1 MGSSRNSANNHDTF
15 SLNLQWAMNNQVNT
29 APPAFVQL
37 EWSTTYPTDE
47 LRRQRY
53 VTGIIEYG
61 NYAHHAA
68 RTIVAG
74 GGYPAACIYFVT
86 VNTLHQSPE
95 STMSIEPA
103 EIGDFVSSGE
113 DMNNITVY
121 HQRWQTHRD
130 CFILILNVKTNVT
143 DSTISTSPATTTMS
157 VPYPPTTSA
166 AVSTSAVS
174 IGLSTSNSSPSI
186 LLGTGHSSNCRPSEL
201 ADITERRRSFEVSLV
216 FRFFYVLKTITPVMG
231 QSLRDVNIQL
241 LPG

>member
-1 MGSSRNSANNHDTF
+1 MNHAPDNVISNSQWLMGTP
-15 SLNLQWAMNNQVNT
+15 VNT

-68 RTIVAG
+68 RTIIAR
-74 GGYPAACIYFVT
+74 GGYPSACIYFVA

-143 DSTISTSPATTTMS
+143 DNTPSSSPVTTMALS
-157 VPYPPTTSA
+157 YPPTTSFS
-166 AVSTSAVS
+166 STIMTQPIAPISVR
-174 IGLSTSNSSPSI
+174 LSSSHSNPALISGTSF
-186 LLGTGHSSNCRPSEL
+186 LSNCRPTEL
-201 ADITERRRSFEVSLV
+201 SDVTERRRSFEVSLV
-216 FRFFYVLKTITPVMG
+216 YRFFYVMKTIAPVMG
-231 QSLRDVNIQL
+231 QTLHDINIQT
-241 LPG
+241 LPGQ